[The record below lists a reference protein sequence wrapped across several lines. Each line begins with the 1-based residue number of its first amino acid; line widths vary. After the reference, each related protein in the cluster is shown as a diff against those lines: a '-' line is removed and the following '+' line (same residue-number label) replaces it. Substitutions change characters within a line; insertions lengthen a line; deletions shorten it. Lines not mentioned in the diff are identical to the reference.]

1 MYVMTD
7 FAWALARKGESQ
19 MNATT
24 TPKKKQT
31 AETIDTAASSATAP
45 ERQKPDNRRQR
56 SQKAGAARN
65 KAGRKGTKTARVIT
79 LLERASGASL
89 KTLMKATGWQA
100 HSVRGFLSGQLGKR
114 MGLRVRSFEQDG
126 ERFYSLSK

>member
-100 HSVRGFLSGQLGKR
+100 HYADVQIMPTCVGNPFCGPGIAAMESA
-114 MGLRVRSFEQDG
+114 
-126 ERFYSLSK
+126 